1 MATVSYLTK
10 TDLHKALFSSN
21 LDSGAQQT
29 IINQLIADGLY
40 DTSNPDDQRQVW
52 VESDIYK
59 GVHQTQLF
67 DSSTGPDPNDPN
79 PFVLASVLEVEGANV
94 TVNTDAALKVIVDD
108 GNNAGGDTLTL
119 TGGANPELIVLGKTS
134 TKVTLL
140 DHGNDTVLGSSGN
153 DTIIA
158 NDGDDSLLGG
168 GGNDSL
174 VGGTGHDTLVGGS
187 GHDTLQGGSGAN
199 YLFGGSGESTL
210 TAGSG
215 QHSWLQAGSGK
226 TVITDQLSGG
236 TDTLVAGSGPDT
248 ITGQQGDWFTTNST
262 MPATGNDVY
271 NIHGSSGNSTIDLG
285 SGKDTVNFYTTG
297 GHDTINYGG
306 GLNGKTDTINFT
318 TESLTNI
325 TGINPGQQSGDY
337 LITFR
342 DGQSVELNAHA
353 QSSSKDA
360 FVIEFSDGNT
370 MHLTGG
376 S

>member
-1 MATVSYLTK
+1 MTTASYLTK
-10 TDLHKALFSSN
+10 TDLPDALKTGN
-21 LDSGAQQT
+21 LDLSAQNA
-29 IINQLIADGLY
+29 IIQQLINDGLY
-40 DTSNPDDQRQVW
+40 TAGADNGQSVW
-52 VESDIYK
+52 VESDIYDGK
-59 GVHQTQLF
+59 QQPPLF
-67 DSSTGPDPNDPN
+67 DSGGDPTV
-79 PFVLASVLEVEGANV
+79 FGLASVLEVEGANV
-94 TVNTDAALKVIVDD
+94 TVNTDATLKVIVDD
-108 GNNAGGDTLTL
+108 GKNSGGNTLTL
-119 TGGANPELIVLGKTS
+119 TGGANPELIVLGKTD

-140 DHGNDTVLGSSGN
+140 DQGNDTVLGSGN

-158 NDGDDSLLGG
+158 NGSDDSLIAGT
-168 GGNDSL
+168 GNDSL
-174 VGGTGHDTLVGGS
+174 VGGAGHDTLIGGS

-210 TAGSG
+210 TAGTG

-248 ITGQQGDWFTTNST
+248 ITGQQGDRFTTNAT

-297 GHDTINYGG
+297 GHDTVNYGG
-306 GLNGKTDTINFT
+306 GLNGNTDTINFT

-325 TGINPGQQSGDY
+325 AGINQGPQSGDY
-337 LITFR
+337 LITFM
-342 DGQSVELNAHA
+342 DGQSLELNAHS
-353 QSSSKDA
+353 QSAHKDA

-370 MHLTGG
+370 MHIKGA